1 VQQEKV
7 VSILR
12 RIDELELAEV
22 TATIARVE
30 RDIQRVFTLDKDDML
45 LEISVRIETAD
56 AFEAF
61 KSSTKPVDAQLR
73 IWLDFVLQKQEL
85 EQRLEA
91 HCE

>member
-73 IWLDFVLQKQEL
+73 IWLDLVLQKQEL